1 MDPVPDASGDS
12 TLDERRPK
20 RAPEHELASFG
31 AGSSEAAEPEKPE
44 EEKKATADA
53 NRAAAVT
60 ESPDA
65 IPTSNNKTVVE
76 RRAQASS
83 SPPNTARPSREM
95 MPDSAAAPVSPPAF
109 DRNATASAQGKTSA
123 SPQLPTAPDPKPQSQ
138 TYSPRAQIP
147 QQEDQR
153 PQGAAPINA
162 AAMAVGALT
171 GAFRRPEIR
180 SQPLIPASLADPRP
194 SAPQSLL
201 HRFAVKNI
209 LDTLRG
215 PQDPIRAAPA
225 ASTLSPERAGAIAS
239 TNTTRAPTTNAA
251 ASPGGLRDK
260 LTTFTA
266 ERMQPRRDAEQV
278 RNVTQA
284 ARGVIASLQ
293 ALEQQET
300 TGILI
305 RIRDAGKTNG
315 GIENVLSE
323 MRPGGQFE
331 DLRKEFN
338 TVLSRDQ
345 GFAAAYDKATGAIA
359 DYAEIR
365 AALPPPSRPRVDP
378 NLARL
383 QTLDH
388 EIVEAAKALPGI
400 KDGQSAFEDL
410 VESGKEAVQKLF
422 SAVKQTFSRDAD
434 LRGPSPS
441 PGFGR

>member
-1 MDPVPDASGDS
+1 MDPVPDAFAGS

-20 RAPEHELASFG
+20 GMAEHELASFG
-31 AGSSEAAEPEKPE
+31 VDSAEAAEPEKPE
-44 EEKKATADA
+44 EEKKAMADA
-53 NRAAAVT
+53 ERSIGVT
-60 ESPDA
+60 EYQGVAPS
-65 IPTSNNKTVVE
+65 SNNETVLE
-76 RRAQASS
+76 SRLRASFSS
-83 SPPNTARPSREM
+83 PNTAQSSREVR
-95 MPDSAAAPVSPPAF
+95 PDSAAAPVSPPAF
-109 DRNATASAQGKTSA
+109 DLNATTSAQAKTSA
-123 SPQLPTAPDPKPQSQ
+123 APQSPSAPAPKPQSQ
-138 TYSPRAQIP
+138 ASSPKAQIALHD
-147 QQEDQR
+147 DQR
-153 PQGAAPINA
+153 PQGTAPINA

-171 GAFRRPEIR
+171 GAFRRPETR
-180 SQPLIPASLADPRP
+180 SQPRTKAAPADPRP

-201 HRFAVKNI
+201 TRFAVKNI

-215 PQDPIRAAPA
+215 PQDQTRATPKTGPEA
-225 ASTLSPERAGAIAS
+225 ATAGATAR
-239 TNTTRAPTTNAA
+239 TNATRAPTTNAA

-266 ERMQPRRDAEQV
+266 ERMQPRREAEQV
-278 RNVTQA
+278 RGVTQA
-284 ARGVIASLQ
+284 ATAVIASLQ

-300 TGILI
+300 TGILT
-305 RIRDAGKTNG
+305 RIRDAAKTNG

-338 TVLSRDQ
+338 TILSHDQ
-345 GFAAAYDKATGAIA
+345 GFAAAYDKATTAIA
-359 DYAEIR
+359 DYAETR
-365 AALPPPSRPRVDP
+365 AALAPPSRPRGDP

-388 EIVEAAKALPGI
+388 EIAEAAKTLPGI

-422 SAVKQTFSRDAD
+422 SAVQQTFSRDAD